1 MGLADRMTYPLG
13 DNQASQDRVHA
24 NPSIRVHS
32 RSFADDISS
41 GVMRWLRRQRY
52 LIDYSLSAL
61 ARRPGKHLGLL
72 LVYTLIVL
80 LLASVMLF
88 TQSLRREAALVLA
101 QSPQIILQR
110 QVAGRHDLMPADYL
124 ERIGRIRGVSEQ
136 YGRLWG
142 YFYDPAVRANYTL
155 MVPQGPAT
163 AQEAPAPGEV
173 LIGAGIART
182 RGLAVG
188 DYLSLRSAEGVP
200 FSLRV
205 AAILSPDTE
214 LVSTD
219 LMLVSEPDFRRFFAF
234 PEGRYTDIV
243 LQVRNPL
250 EVRKV
255 AEKLSL
261 ALPDTR
267 PILREEILRTYDAI
281 FGWRQGLVFV
291 LLGGTV
297 LAFVIFAWD
306 RASGLSGEERR
317 EIGILKSIGWE
328 TGDVLRMKFWEGAIL
343 SLVAFFLGYLLAY
356 VHVFYLS
363 AALFEPVLKG
373 WAVLYPSFRPTP
385 FVDGLQVATLFF
397 FTVFPYTVATIVPIW
412 RAAVTDPDAVMR

>member
-1 MGLADRMTYPLG
+1 MSSDPKGGPRADSLL
-13 DNQASQDRVHA
+13 
-24 NPSIRVHS
+24 
-32 RSFADDISS
+32 S
-41 GVMRWLRRQRY
+41 GPREWLRRQRY

-72 LVYTLIVL
+72 LVYTLIVF

-101 QSPQIILQR
+101 GSPEIILQR
-110 QVAGRHDLMPADYL
+110 QVAGRHDLMPIAYL
-124 ERIGRIRGVSEQ
+124 GKIGTIRGVSAK

-155 MVPQGPAT
+155 MVPPESSPEYQART
-163 AQEAPAPGEV
+163 PGEIA
-173 LIGAGIART
+173 IGSGIART

-188 DYLSLRSAEGVP
+188 DYLSLRSARGEP
-200 FSLRV
+200 FSFRIASILPQ
-205 AAILSPDTE
+205 AAE
-214 LVSTD
+214 LVSSD
-219 LMLVSEPDFRRFFAF
+219 LMLLSADDFRRFFDI
-234 PEGRYTDIV
+234 PPDRVTDIV
-243 LQVRNPL
+243 LRVRNPL

-267 PILREEILRTYDAI
+267 PILREEILRTYDAL

-291 LLGGTV
+291 LLGGTL

-317 EIGILKSIGWE
+317 EIGILKAIGWE
-328 TGDVLRMKFWEGAIL
+328 TGDVLRMKFWEGGIL
-343 SLVAFFLGYLLAY
+343 SLTAFFLGYLLAY
-356 VHVFYLS
+356 LHVFFLS

-373 WAVLYPSFRPTP
+373 WAVLYPDFRPIP

-412 RAAVTDPDAVMR
+412 RAAVTDPDSVMR